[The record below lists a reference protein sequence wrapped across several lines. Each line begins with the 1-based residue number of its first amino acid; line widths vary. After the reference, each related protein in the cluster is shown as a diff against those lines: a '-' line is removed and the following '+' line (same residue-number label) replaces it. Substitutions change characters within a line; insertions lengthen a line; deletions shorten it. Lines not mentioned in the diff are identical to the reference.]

1 MDGPKAECGIHRL
14 PNSPYIRRHLE
25 STMVLYR
32 RSRLA
37 GQSYFFTLGLQDRS
51 TSTLTDHISL
61 LGLAIRAARA
71 RRPF

>member
-1 MDGPKAECGIHRL
+1 
-14 PNSPYIRRHLE
+14 
-25 STMVLYR
+25 MVLYR